1 MLRQLTV
8 QKYFEIL
15 LINILTVRL
24 SATRFD
30 DCFIISSFIVR
41 QVGINTNKKIE
52 QRR

>member
-1 MLRQLTV
+1 M

-30 DCFIISSFIVR
+30 DCFIMPNIFIVR